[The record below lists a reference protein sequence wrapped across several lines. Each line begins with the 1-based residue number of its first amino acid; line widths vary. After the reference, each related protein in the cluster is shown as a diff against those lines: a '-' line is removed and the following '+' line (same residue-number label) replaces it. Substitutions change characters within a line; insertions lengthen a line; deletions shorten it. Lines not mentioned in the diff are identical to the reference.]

1 MRLAF
6 DAFSINPM
14 KDVQD
19 YIGNISHKVS
29 PTDEI
34 STLRWAK
41 SFAQCVLDRLKRAK
55 AIFLPGKIFFGEQH
69 S

>member
-19 YIGNISHKVS
+19 YIDNISLKVS
-29 PTDEI
+29 TTGEI
-34 STLRWAK
+34 SVMKRAK
-41 SFAQCVLDRLKRAK
+41 SFARCVLNRLKRAK
-55 AIFLPGKIFFGEQH
+55 ALFCQER
-69 S
+69 